1 LSRDGLNEKGNLSG
15 ETTGGEEAGRVMG
28 DYSEG
33 LDWMD
38 ERWVVG
44 QTVEE
49 VNELWETRRCA
60 GWWAGEGRQMGQGQ

>member
-1 LSRDGLNEKGNLSG
+1 
-15 ETTGGEEAGRVMG
+15 VMG

>member
-1 LSRDGLNEKGNLSG
+1 
-15 ETTGGEEAGRVMG
+15 MG

-33 LDWMD
+33 LDWMG

-60 GWWAGEGRQMGQGQ
+60 GWWRGETEVRLLRRMVLKLSKS